1 MHKLT
6 SEIDKVIVLEAVDG
20 INLSTNVELAS
31 GLVEVG
37 NGGVLLIAAKD
48 LFGLELPVGEDVISR

>member
-1 MHKLT
+1 
-6 SEIDKVIVLEAVDG
+6 VLEAVDG

-48 LFGLELPVGEDVISR
+48 LLGLELPVGEDVISR